1 MDNDLT
7 PDPNEIDTTDRNRE
21 LDRDILRPGIEIAG
35 LKLRH
40 FSAGDLAVLMD
51 AGVGLVFGRTDS
63 IAMDVGSIL
72 FAQSTPREEVRR
84 LSADKDAFRARVF
97 AFLDEYEPGVFTEA
111 TPRIMELV
119 EHMSKGR
126 AAQKGTAGTSGAA
139 ESKKNGRRGG

>member
-7 PDPNEIDTTDRNRE
+7 PDLNEIDTAARNSE

-63 IAMDVGSIL
+63 VATDVGSIL

-84 LSADKDAFRARVF
+84 LSADKEAFRARVF

-119 EHMSKGR
+119 DHMSKSR
-126 AAQKGTAGTSGAA
+126 AAQKGTAGTSGAPG
-139 ESKKNGRRGG
+139 SKKNGRPVG